1 MLGRAA
7 NCTIECTCDVL
18 DKNRPDTLI
27 TIDMADFS
35 LKSCHDISVGIN
47 RHCWNAPRHHLKR
60 GHAGRVLAND
70 PSHFLRRCHAV
81 NMNDMIRTVILNVS
95 HKEELY
101 IVRKRPRMYRMLG
114 AKWEGYDDDARAR
127 AITFNTFPEIP

>member
-1 MLGRAA
+1 
-7 NCTIECTCDVL
+7 
-18 DKNRPDTLI
+18 
-27 TIDMADFS
+27 
-35 LKSCHDISVGIN
+35 
-47 RHCWNAPRHHLKR
+47 
-60 GHAGRVLAND
+60 
-70 PSHFLRRCHAV
+70 
-81 NMNDMIRTVILNVS
+81 MNVILNVS